1 MKFFRR
7 SLIILFLIILL
18 VYVINIDAIPSS
30 VILFQGEKLEVNTIL
45 GMSLDNKNEESIE
58 TSGSLEETISEDT
71 GKVDLSLKLAGIKL
85 KDVTVNV
92 IPNTVVVPG
101 GRSIGLK
108 LYTNGVMVVGM
119 SEIQGE
125 DKKKYKP
132 YQNSGIEEGDMIIQ
146 INEETITCTADL
158 IDRVNASSRK

>member
-101 GRSIGLK
+101 GSSIGLK

-125 DKKKYKP
+125 DKNKYKP